1 MDLFRSLL
9 FVPGNQERM
18 LTKAATF
25 NPDVFIPDMEDSVA
39 SDNKTE
45 ARSIVSNHIQLLA
58 AGERLVIP
66 RLNALDTGLLE
77 EDLDSVIKT
86 EVFGISVGKIQN
98 VDDVDHIDQ
107 LMGEAELKAN
117 LKKGTLRLL
126 PWIETA
132 AGVLNAYGI
141 LSRSTRICAAAFGAE
156 DYTNDMGIE
165 RRGDN
170 DEITYAKNH
179 VAIAARAA
187 GVPALDTPF
196 FAFRDLDALR
206 RDADDS
212 RAIGYKGKFAIH
224 PNQINIIN
232 ECFSPS
238 KEEIKHATDVIKA
251 FEEASA
257 RGRGSTSLDGSV
269 VDVPVVKRAQGL
281 LAAASRMGIIGK

>member
-45 ARSIVSNHIQLLA
+45 ARSIVSNLIQLLA
-58 AGERLVIP
+58 AGDRLVIP

-179 VAIAARAA
+179 VACLLYTSDAA
-187 GVPALDTPF
+187 D
-196 FAFRDLDALR
+196 
-206 RDADDS
+206 
-212 RAIGYKGKFAIH
+212 
-224 PNQINIIN
+224 
-232 ECFSPS
+232 E
-238 KEEIKHATDVIKA
+238 
-251 FEEASA
+251 
-257 RGRGSTSLDGSV
+257 
-269 VDVPVVKRAQGL
+269 
-281 LAAASRMGIIGK
+281 

>member
-1 MDLFRSLL
+1 MWKVSS
-9 FVPGNQERM
+9 VWEVNQI
-18 LTKAATF
+18 TK
-25 NPDVFIPDMEDSVA
+25 I
-39 SDNKTE
+39 
-45 ARSIVSNHIQLLA
+45 
-58 AGERLVIP
+58 
-66 RLNALDTGLLE
+66 LDTIE
-77 EDLDSVIKT
+77 EKQ
-86 EVFGISVGKIQN
+86 GISLGHTKLI
-98 VDDVDHIDQ
+98 
-107 LMGEAELKAN
+107 L
-117 LKKGTLRLL
+117 
-126 PWIETA
+126 WIEGA
-132 AGVLNAYGI
+132 LAVIQSFEIAQASPRIIGV
-141 LSRSTRICAAAFGAE
+141 AFGAE

-170 DEITYAKNH
+170 DEISYAKNH

>member
-77 EDLDSVIKT
+77 EDLESVVKT

>member
-77 EDLDSVIKT
+77 EDLDSVSKT

-98 VDDVDHIDQ
+98 VGDVDHIDQ

-224 PNQINIIN
+224 PSQIQDIN
-232 ECFSPS
+232 KCFSPS
-238 KEEIKHATDVIKA
+238 DSEIEHAKAVIKI
-251 FEEASA
+251 FEESKAK
-257 RGRGSTSLDGSV
+257 GRGSTSLNGQV
-269 VDVPVVKRAQGL
+269 IDVPVVKRAEALISQ
-281 LAAASRMGIIGK
+281 AKEMPTE